1 MTDAFLNS
9 IAYKKLLKVNCKN
22 IVKNFSGQKPES
34 LRRKRWQFSISLNIG
49 SIIEMLRNKTFLI
62 WFILLVAEGKFLKFK
77 NFLYSKWMAMEY
89 LHKTFVTSLLRD
101 LHFHLNEGVTKREEF
116 WIGLKSSLW
125 LHIGQYSLQAKYYYF
140 KLELFH
146 FLNKRKC

>member
-1 MTDAFLNS
+1 M
-9 IAYKKLLKVNCKN
+9 LK
-22 IVKNFSGQKPES
+22 
-34 LRRKRWQFSISLNIG
+34 
-49 SIIEMLRNKTFLI
+49 NKTFPI

-125 LHIGQYSLQAKYYYF
+125 LHIGQYSLHAKYYYF

-146 FLNKRKC
+146 FLNKRKCKSFYCYLIWIIPCIWIMFHLQMCLQIQLQNPKT